1 MVLDSTRH
9 EKMFGHMKAIVAG
22 DDPAVKNGKPE
33 PDIYLE
39 AARRLNVDPKE
50 CLVFEDALS
59 GVRSGKAAGCH
70 VVAIPDPRFSDEEK
84 TLFVNEADAVVPDL
98 SYFKGSQFGIDV
110 DMTKYSITGK

>member
-1 MVLDSTRH
+1 
-9 EKMFGHMKAIVAG
+9 MFAHMKAIVAG
-22 DDPAVKNGKPE
+22 DDPAVKNGKPA

-70 VVAIPDPRFSDEEK
+70 VVAIPDSRFSKEEK
-84 TLFVNEADAVVPDL
+84 DKFLQEADQVVESLWKFDGKSL
-98 SYFKGSQFGIDV
+98 GLAV
-110 DMTKYSITGK
+110 DMTTSAESPQ

>member
-1 MVLDSTRH
+1 
-9 EKMFGHMKAIVAG
+9 MFGHMQAIVAG